1 MRVVSGSAKGRRLQA
16 PKGTQT
22 RPTSDRVREAIF
34 NTLGSLGGVEGAAVA
49 DLFAG
54 SGAMGI
60 EALSRGAA
68 HVTFVDHDRHAVATV
83 VTADVLGWLPVGAAF
98 DVVLIDPPYEFT
110 GWPVLFERLTS
121 GLVVAE
127 SDHPLDPGDRWEVV
141 RSKQYGSTVVTVAQP
156 VSESPQA

>member
-1 MRVVSGSAKGRRLQA
+1 MRVVAGSAKGRRLQA

-68 HVTFVDHDRHAVATV
+68 HVTFVDHDRHAIATIKANLATTGFDRQSKV
-83 VTADVLGWLPVGAAF
+83 VTADVLGWLPAASAAASTVAF
-98 DVVLIDPPYEFT
+98 DVVLIDPPYDFT
-110 GWPVLFERLTS
+110 GWPALFGRLTS

-127 SDHPLDPGDRWEVV
+127 SDP
-141 RSKQYGSTVVTVAQP
+141 
-156 VSESPQA
+156 